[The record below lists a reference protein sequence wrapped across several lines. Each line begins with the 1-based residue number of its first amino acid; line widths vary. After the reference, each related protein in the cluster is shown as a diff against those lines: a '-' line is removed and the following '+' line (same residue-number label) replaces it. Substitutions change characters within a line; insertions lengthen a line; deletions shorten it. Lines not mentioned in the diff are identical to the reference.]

1 VDTLYELRMCRVKFG
16 SAPQLDVAFD
26 LFIKCRIRYAKHL
39 RSLAPFIHQLQLH
52 QTLTARVTAAMNHG
66 LVTWP
71 GLSLCLFSQFAGIP
85 MSFSSWGS
93 RTHTHTDTC
102 FKKHLSMKI
111 NLITIHYA
119 YSHVERERSVDNEY
133 IISLKAPK
141 KNTLHQD

>member
-1 VDTLYELRMCRVKFG
+1 
-16 SAPQLDVAFD
+16 
-26 LFIKCRIRYAKHL
+26 
-39 RSLAPFIHQLQLH
+39 
-52 QTLTARVTAAMNHG
+52 MNHG

-85 MSFSSWGS
+85 MSFSTWGS
-93 RTHTHTDTC
+93 RTYTHTDTHC

-119 YSHVERERSVDNEY
+119 HSHVKRERSVDNEY

-141 KNTLHQD
+141 KIRCTKINQRHWQTSILTNTHSHTHYMNTVFYLNWNIRHLILLLLFGALSPPVALSLSLWIYYT